1 MKKNFLLCT
10 HGTFHY
16 FNLAKALLKKKQL
29 VKIISGYPYFKLT
42 KYNIPKSYI
51 EATGF
56 YQSLNFIFR
65 KLGFQNNNFILN
77 FLNWNS
83 SLKVDKKS
91 SKFINHSDVF
101 LSLSGG
107 GLNTGRQFIKNKKIY
122 ICERA
127 SSHILYARKILKKE
141 YAKYHI
147 KFDID
152 QKFIDREIAEYK
164 SASKILVPSRFVQK
178 TFENHGLFNTTVL
191 TYPSDHSVFFKIKNI
206 FEKKFQSKNFK
217 ILFVGGLTLRKGV
230 PYLLKAFNQLPFIN
244 KELHLIGSV
253 SKEYKL
259 FKNLINRQNTFV
271 YGHLDQKKINY
282 LMNQSHLFVMPSI
295 EEGAAISV
303 AQAMNTGL
311 PVIVSENTGWKDTVQ
326 KNENGFVVP
335 IMNSK
340 KIYEKILYLK
350 KNQKLLK
357 KYSLNSLKY
366 SKNKTW
372 DQYVDQ
378 LNKLIASL

>member
-29 VKIISGYPYFKLT
+29 VKIISGYPYFKLS
-42 KYNIPKSYI
+42 KYKIPKSYI
-51 EATGF
+51 ESTGF

-83 SLKVDKKS
+83 SLTVDKKS
-91 SKFINHSDVF
+91 SKFINQSDIF

-107 GLNTGRQFIKNKKIY
+107 GLNTGRQFIKHKKIY

-178 TFENHGLFNTTVL
+178 TFENQGLFNTTVL
-191 TYPSDHSVFFKIKNI
+191 TYPSDQSVFFKIKNI

-230 PYLLKAFNQLPFIN
+230 PYLLKAFNKLPFKN
-244 KELHLIGSV
+244 KE
-253 SKEYKL
+253 
-259 FKNLINRQNTFV
+259 
-271 YGHLDQKKINY
+271 
-282 LMNQSHLFVMPSI
+282 
-295 EEGAAISV
+295 
-303 AQAMNTGL
+303 
-311 PVIVSENTGWKDTVQ
+311 
-326 KNENGFVVP
+326 
-335 IMNSK
+335 
-340 KIYEKILYLK
+340 
-350 KNQKLLK
+350 
-357 KYSLNSLKY
+357 
-366 SKNKTW
+366 
-372 DQYVDQ
+372 
-378 LNKLIASL
+378 

>member
-1 MKKNFLLCT
+1 MKKKFLLCT

-29 VKIISGYPYFKLT
+29 VKIISGYPYFKLSRY
-42 KYNIPKSYI
+42 KIPKSYI
-51 EATGF
+51 EPTGF

-83 SLKVDKKS
+83 SLTVDKKS
-91 SKFINHSDVF
+91 SKFINQSDVF

-107 GLNTGRQFIKNKKIY
+107 GLNTGRQFVKNKKIY

-127 SSHILYARKILKKE
+127 STHILYAKKILRKE
-141 YAKYHI
+141 YAKYNI

-152 QKFIDREIAEYK
+152 QKFVDREIAEYK
-164 SASKILVPSRFVQK
+164 SASKILVPSKFVQK
-178 TFENHGLFNTTVL
+178 TFEKQGLFNTTVL
-191 TYPSDHSVFFKIKNI
+191 TYPSDQSVFFKKKKL
-206 FEKKFQSKNFK
+206 FDKKFQSKNFK

-230 PYLLKAFNQLPFIN
+230 PYLLKAFNQLPFKN

-259 FKNLINRQNTFV
+259 FKNLINIQNTFI
-271 YGHLDQKKINY
+271 YGHLNQKKINN

-311 PVIVSENTGWKDTVQ
+311 PVIVTENTGWKETVQ
-326 KNENGFVVP
+326 KNKNGFVVP

-350 KNQKLLK
+350 KNPKLLK
-357 KYSLNSLKY
+357 KYSLNSLNY

>member
-29 VKIISGYPYFKLT
+29 VKIISGYPYFKLS
-42 KYNIPKSYI
+42 KYKIPKSYI
-51 EATGF
+51 EPTGF

-65 KLGFQNNNFILN
+65 KLGFQNNNSILN

-83 SLKVDKKS
+83 SLTVDKKS
-91 SKFINHSDVF
+91 SKFINQSDVF

-127 SSHILYARKILKKE
+127 SSHILYARKILRKE

-147 KFDID
+147 NFDID
-152 QKFIDREIAEYK
+152 QKFVDREIAEYK

-178 TFENHGLFNTTVL
+178 TFENQGLFNTTVL
-191 TYPSDHSVFFKIKNI
+191 TYPSDQSVFFKIKNI

-217 ILFVGGLTLRKGV
+217 ILFVGGLTLRKGI
-230 PYLLKAFNQLPFIN
+230 PYLLKAFNQLPFKN

-271 YGHLDQKKINY
+271 YGHLNQKKINY

-311 PVIVSENTGWKDTVQ
+311 PVIVTENTGWKETVQ
-326 KNENGFVVP
+326 KNKNGFVVP

-340 KIYEKILYLK
+340 KIYQKILYLK
-350 KNQKLLK
+350 KNPKLLK

-372 DQYVDQ
+372 DQYVHQ